1 MADKSVSLP
10 FPDQR
15 LNPNARIHRM
25 AKAKVF
31 AAAKNE
37 AYLLAVG
44 AGLRGFRGRKIR
56 IVFTPPDRR
65 RRDLDNLHASMKA
78 ALDGIAL
85 AVGCDDSEFCPVVI
99 DRTSPKK
106 GGAVLVE
113 LSE

>member
-10 FPDQR
+10 FPDKR

-25 AKAKVF
+25 VKAKVF

-65 RRDLDNLHASMKA
+65 KRDLDNLHASMKA

-99 DRTSPKK
+99 DRALPKK